1 MVLWSH
7 NLWSVH
13 SLEWRRWTSA
23 RAWRLG
29 ARRVAQI
36 DSFLGLAIRSWPIHS
51 VLLQSVAHLFT
62 NHIDQSWKDKE
73 TRQANQMTTSRIE
86 RTVIETTTSLNRKEG
101 TNPKLGTYLSNT
113 CFTLMFSLA
122 EVSKNS
128 KPENET
134 KRRDYFVGSWIIGV
148 KQRCIDETRRTS
160 SAEHNIEHGRHLVS
174 PTRPRW
180 RQNGEK
186 ERRKKWFNKPKWSA
200 SCLPRSAATTRSFCI
215 SDLLPTRT
223 TWALSQL

>member
-1 MVLWSH
+1 M
-7 NLWSVH
+7 
-13 SLEWRRWTSA
+13 
-23 RAWRLG
+23 
-29 ARRVAQI
+29 
-36 DSFLGLAIRSWPIHS
+36 
-51 VLLQSVAHLFT
+51 
-62 NHIDQSWKDKE
+62 
-73 TRQANQMTTSRIE
+73 
-86 RTVIETTTSLNRKEG
+86 
-101 TNPKLGTYLSNT
+101 
-113 CFTLMFSLA
+113 
-122 EVSKNS
+122 
-128 KPENET
+128 KP
-134 KRRDYFVGSWIIGV
+134 RDEISFVGSWIIGV

-223 TWALSQL
+223 TWALSQLYVFICVTLDDSIKMIRVGPFQTRSSQTEWSISLSDWSQDIFWSRSLVETSLPSSKPSSFPHKREIWCG